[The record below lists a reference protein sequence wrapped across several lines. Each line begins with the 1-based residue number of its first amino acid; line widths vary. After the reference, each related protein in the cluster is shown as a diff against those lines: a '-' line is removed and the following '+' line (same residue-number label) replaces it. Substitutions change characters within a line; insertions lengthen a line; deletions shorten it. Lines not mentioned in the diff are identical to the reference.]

1 MSRTASLSF
10 LRPLALLLGLLVLLL
25 VTPSTDALFS
35 KLAKKKKPVQEQQL
49 EEFTGTQSA
58 DMGLEAFQDLCTYLM
73 MMVEE
78 GDVPC
83 HMIDLDV

>member
-49 EEFTGTQSA
+49 EESFTGTQSA
-58 DMGLEAFQDLCTYLM
+58 DMGLEAFQDLCTYL
-73 MMVEE
+73 
-78 GDVPC
+78 
-83 HMIDLDV
+83 